1 MKILLDYSNGVTL
14 CRIAQEGN
22 FLFALTA
29 CCNVEF
35 NVVPDNMMV
44 YTCSSC
50 GDVEDAYTW
59 SSDSNK
65 PLPTSIVLTENT
77 ITDYHDQIIEWIS
90 TWTGIPQDE
99 LSIEVS
105 WS

>member
-1 MKILLDYSNGVTL
+1 MKILLDYSDGAEL

-22 FLFALTA
+22 FLFPLTA

-35 NVVPDNMMV
+35 NVDDNLMI

-50 GDVEDAYTW
+50 GEEENAYVW

-65 PLPTSIVLTENT
+65 PLPTIIVLTQNT
-77 ITDYHDQIIEWIS
+77 ITEYHDQTIEWLS
-90 TWTGIPQDE
+90 TWTGIAQDE
-99 LSIEVS
+99 LSIEVA
-105 WS
+105 W